1 MRSFCYLLF
10 VVVVSDTCAGPCGLA
25 AGCLVFRLLHL
36 CFLLGLGC
44 GGNRLRLLNRR
55 YDLCGRAIVGSRR
68 WFLLVLI
75 CRLKWLNNLVG
86 RLLHRLGR
94 LAEIV
99 RRLLRVF
106 ICRHH
111 EIRIAEAGG
120 SHAPR
125 HSPRLHGALAGH
137 LCDLTLVSEVG
148 RVVFVEALLG
158 HDGFLI
164 E

>member
-10 VVVVSDTCAGPCGLA
+10 VVVVSDTCAGPCGLS

-44 GGNRLRLLNRR
+44 GGNRLRWLDRR
-55 YDLCGRAIVGSRR
+55 YDLFGRVVVDSRW

-75 CRLKWLNNLVG
+75 WRLKWLNNLGG

-99 RRLLRVF
+99 RRLLRIF
-106 ICRHH
+106 ICGHH
-111 EIRIAEAGG
+111 EIWIAEAGG

-125 HSPRLHGALAGH
+125 HSPRLNRALAGH
-137 LCDLTLVSEVG
+137 LRDLTLVSEVG
-148 RVVFVEALLG
+148 CVVFVEVLLG